1 MAIDYQLISIS
12 VNNFI
17 SGEELEL
24 MPNRCKIKMEKTISR
39 LNTFQTN
46 KQEFFCLVRIFL
58 IKVVKMCWRGLLLYC
73 LERQ

>member
-24 MPNRCKIKMEKTISR
+24 MPNRCKIKMGKTISR
-39 LNTFQTN
+39 LHTFQTN
-46 KQEFFCLVRIFL
+46 
-58 IKVVKMCWRGLLLYC
+58 
-73 LERQ
+73 